1 MTSATRR
8 TFVAV
13 SAQAA
18 LGLVA
23 AGNVEA
29 QTPSPPPATGAE
41 RIREL
46 LGVLAARFGDLRRR
60 FIFEY
65 YPWYGRG
72 PWRHWDQWGRRP
84 PADLASNYVPRLG
97 PYDSRD
103 RAL

>member
-1 MTSATRR
+1 M
-8 TFVAV
+8 AV

-23 AGNVEA
+23 AGSVEA

-65 YPWYGRG
+65 HPWYGREPG
-72 PWRHWDQWGRRP
+72 ATGTSGSGVRP
-84 PADLASNYVPRLG
+84 PTWLRTTCPAS
-97 PYDSRD
+97 D
-103 RAL
+103 RTTRATAP